1 MTPLSLL
8 PFITILYLVLLFF
21 IAYIGDKMKEKGKS
35 LAKNPYI
42 YSLSLAVYCTA
53 WTFYGSVGLFA
64 HNGFEYIPI
73 YIGATFAAFT
83 YNYTLKK
90 IISISKNHNTT
101 SIADFISTRYGK
113 SSMLAG
119 FVSLLLVLGLLPYI
133 ALQLKAITNTLNLLY
148 FYEQDKFTSDI
159 KLFYQ
164 DYAFYIAIILS
175 IFGALFGARKLD
187 VTERHEGMVLAIAFE
202 ALIKLI
208 AFLCVGIYVT
218 YFIFK
223 GYQDILEQGAIF
235 HEIKMLYRIGD
246 APTPSYFQWLNL
258 ILLSGVAVMLL
269 PRQFHIGII
278 ENTSEKHV
286 KKAMFLFPLYLF
298 LINFFVPA
306 IAIGG
311 RLVGLSSSEAD
322 IYVLKIPLLKG
333 NQFLSILAF
342 VGGFSA
348 ATGMLIVE
356 TVALSTMVI
365 NHVISPYIVKA
376 KLKWD
381 LSFLLIHL
389 KRATILM
396 IMLLG
401 YAYFKIIG
409 ETKILVDI
417 GLMSFCAVLQLAP
430 ATFLGIFWEKTNKIG
445 AFAGIVS
452 GFSVWFY
459 TLLMPS
465 LAEALPPLKEIV
477 DNGLFGFYFLKP
489 SALFYLEGLDLWS
502 HSIFWSLFLNLF
514 FTISFSI
521 IFAQSKTEQETAK
534 SFVYLGEKRGK
545 EYAPEP
551 VEHISKPPSF
561 QEYIDFLS
569 KFIGKEA
576 AKKALISY
584 FEATGIKT
592 DAILTSQQSILLRNY
607 VEKTLAAYL
616 GTATSKN
623 ILDSFLKVHGTKIVE
638 IFEIFQDVS
647 ETLKE
652 SRENLAIRL
661 NELSLLYKSLQ
672 ELLSTIDEDKVLD
685 IGLNIIQK
693 NFNATGCAIVL
704 MDNDNKLRIKRQSG
718 LAEELVNHIV
728 FESTKTSYVGRA
740 FEEKSIVAVED
751 IEQAPFPPKI
761 LKFKDNSP
769 VLSLA
774 VAPIIVTGTPMGV
787 IFLLNNTKHYFSEHF
802 LNFFQ
807 GIANQIGLSL
817 RNSQLYAELNK
828 LNKELEN
835 KVAERTIE
843 LKNKSQLLEE
853 AYNNLKEV
861 DRLKTQFLSTIS
873 HELRTPLNS
882 IIGYTQLMLDGVEG
896 ELMEGQKE
904 DLERIEKNA
913 KHLLQLINDILD
925 LSKIEAGKMQLNIEK
940 VDLEDIINQV
950 LTIVLPLKGKKNIE
964 MIDNVKEKKIFL
976 LADKQRIEQ
985 IFINLLSNAIKFTDE
1000 GFITIDCT
1008 TKIDATGTRWA
1019 EISVKD
1025 TGIGI
1030 AKENLEKIFEAFK
1043 QVEDASTRKHSGT
1056 GLGLSIT
1063 KKLVEMHGGSI
1074 WAESEIGKGTIVA
1087 FTMPIASESEYFKPY
1102 MKEIN
1107 ITKDFD
1113 KKTVFIIEEDENIL
1127 QNLYDKLTQADFNV
1141 EYVNSSNMFL
1151 EAKKAQPMV
1160 ILINPKTYEN
1170 DKELLDNISQDP
1182 FTSKSVIFVLNNE
1195 FLNSDIVAQINK
1207 VIKSKG
1213 GEHG

>member
-8 PFITILYLVLLFF
+8 PFITLLYLIFLFF

-90 IISISKNHNTT
+90 IILISKNHNTT

-113 SSMLAG
+113 SSMLAA
-119 FVSLLLVLGLLPYI
+119 FVSLMLVFGLLPYI

-148 FYEQDKFTSDI
+148 FYGQEKITSDI

-208 AFLCVGIYVT
+208 AFLSVGIYVT

-223 GYQDILEQGAIF
+223 GYQDILQQGVIF
-235 HEIKMLYRIGD
+235 PEIKMLYKIGE

-258 ILLSGVAVMLL
+258 ILLSGIAVMLL

-278 ENTSEKHV
+278 ENISEKHV
-286 KKAMFLFPLYLF
+286 KKAMYLFPFYLF

-311 RLVGLSSSEAD
+311 RLIGLSASEAD
-322 IYVLKIPLLKG
+322 IYVLKIPLIKG
-333 NQFLSILAF
+333 NQFLSILVF

-365 NHVISPYIVKA
+365 NHVISPYIVRA

-389 KRATILM
+389 KRASILM

-409 ETKILVDI
+409 ETKFLVDI

-430 ATFLGIFWEKTNKIG
+430 ATFLGIFWEKINKIG

-452 GFSVWFY
+452 GFSIWFY

-489 SALFYLEGLDLWS
+489 SALFYLEGLDIWS

-514 FTISFSI
+514 FTISCSLIFS
-521 IFAQSKTEQETAK
+521 QSKTELETAK
-534 SFVYLGEKRGK
+534 SFVYLGEKSQK
-545 EYAPEP
+545 EYAPET

-576 AKKALISY
+576 AKKALTSY
-584 FEATGIKT
+584 FELSGIKS
-592 DAILTSQQSILLRNY
+592 DAILTSQQSIQLRNY
-607 VEKTLAAYL
+607 IEKTLAAYL

-638 IFEIFQDVS
+638 IFDIFQDVS

-672 ELLSTIDEDKVLD
+672 ELLSTVDEDKVLD

-718 LAEELVNHIV
+718 LSEELVNQMV

-751 IEQAPFPPKI
+751 IEQAPLPPKI
-761 LKFKDNSP
+761 SKFKDNSP

-787 IFLLNNTKHYFSEHF
+787 IFLLNNSKHYFSQHF

-807 GIANQIGLSL
+807 GIANQVGLSL

-940 VDLEDIINQV
+940 VELEDIIKQV
-950 LTIVLPLKGKKNIE
+950 LTIVLPLKGKKNIDI
-964 MIDNVKEKKIFL
+964 IDNVKGKKIFL

-1000 GFITIDCT
+1000 GCITIDCV
-1008 TKIDATGTRWA
+1008 TKFDATAAKWA

-1043 QVEDASTRKHSGT
+1043 QIEDASTRKHSGT

-1063 KKLVEMHGGSI
+1063 KKLVEMHGGTI
-1074 WAESEIGKGTIVA
+1074 WAESEVGKGTIIV
-1087 FTMPIASESEYFKPY
+1087 FTIPMASEGEYFKPY

-1107 ITKDFD
+1107 IIKDFNN
-1113 KKTVFIIEEDENIL
+1113 KIVFIIEEDENIL
-1127 QNLYDKLTQADFNV
+1127 QNVYDKLTKADFTV
-1141 EYVNSSNMFL
+1141 EYVNSSNIFL
-1151 EAKKAQPMV
+1151 EAKKTPPMV
-1160 ILINPKTYEN
+1160 ILISSKIYEN
-1170 DKELLDNISQDP
+1170 DKEFINKISQDP
-1182 FTSKSVIFVLNNE
+1182 LTSRSVVFVLDEE
-1195 FLNSDIVAQINK
+1195 FLNSDIVAQIN
-1207 VIKSKG
+1207 IKISKG
-1213 GEHG
+1213 DEHG